1 MPPDQGTYRDV
12 PHPSIICM
20 ATHKTCTFWVR
31 SQAVSAGA
39 PRSQAAAPS
48 LQVADICSWS
58 EGVKEMEHESFV
70 CLADK
75 CRQLVNQQW
84 VMMCWSGRVTG
95 PTALHWGAKHG
106 NQEIVALMADAG
118 LDVNLRSGYTPLHLA
133 AMYGHDHIV
142 KLLIDAYD
150 ADVTIRDYSG
160 RRPGQRLRPGS
171 STNVDEVVQRKK
183 QRSSSLS
190 SFNPRHSM
198 KDFKEL
204 VTTIGS
210 ALKMKAPPKH
220 H

>member
-1 MPPDQGTYRDV
+1 MKTERVNGVISSRRAAKL
-12 PHPSIICM
+12 C
-20 ATHKTCTFWVR
+20 ATASKGKSV
-31 SQAVSAGA
+31 
-39 PRSQAAAPS
+39 
-48 LQVADICSWS
+48 
-58 EGVKEMEHESFV
+58 
-70 CLADK
+70 
-75 CRQLVNQQW
+75 QQNAQ
-84 VMMCWSGRVTG
+84 R
-95 PTALHWGAKHG
+95 PIKTALHWGAKHG

-118 LDVNLRSGYTPLHLA
+118 LDVNLRTGYTPLHLA